1 MGARLGR
8 AVLLQIARSE
18 TKQDRN
24 SCLARGAKEN
34 ISEGDIL
41 LLQQTLAG
49 RGAGGASLVSGRG
62 GAGISPAATEPHLSP
77 QEHRVRT
84 NPTLSPSHRVP
95 GAWRATWGTG
105 RHGEPLWP
113 QPTVQTSR
121 CRQTRGRGSSELR
134 GGATTWGETARR
146 LLGSLASCR
155 PSPQLRSRAPHPP
168 HPGSRGCLAPVPPP
182 SAAPLCVCVHACVR
196 VRVCVHV
203 CVRACVCAC
212 ACVSLVDT
220 LTRVDTGSQV
230 TVHSS
235 MWEQPRLRERTG
247 PHPQMSGSAGQRGA
261 QGSAAL
267 ARPWILAAR
276 ICPFPVFLP
285 SVCPSRGGE
294 RVHSR

>member
-1 MGARLGR
+1 MEGYLGHWP
-8 AVLLQIARSE
+8 
-18 TKQDRN
+18 
-24 SCLARGAKEN
+24 ARGATVAAAHRPDVQVPPD
-34 ISEGDIL
+34 EGTWFQRTARWGHHVGGDRTEAARFSGL
-41 LLQQTLAG
+41 LPPLA
-49 RGAGGASLVSGRG
+49 
-62 GAGISPAATEPHLSP
+62 PA
-77 QEHRVRT
+77 Q
-84 NPTLSPSHRVP
+84 VP
-95 GAWRATWGTG
+95 GASPSPPRLQGLLGTG
-105 RHGEPLWP
+105 PAPE
-113 QPTVQTSR
+113 R
-121 CRQTRGRGSSELR
+121 CSS
-134 GGATTWGETARR
+134 
-146 LLGSLASCR
+146 
-155 PSPQLRSRAPHPP
+155 
-168 HPGSRGCLAPVPPP
+168 V
-182 SAAPLCVCVHACVR
+182 CVCVHACVC

-285 SVCPSRGGE
+285 SICPSRGGE